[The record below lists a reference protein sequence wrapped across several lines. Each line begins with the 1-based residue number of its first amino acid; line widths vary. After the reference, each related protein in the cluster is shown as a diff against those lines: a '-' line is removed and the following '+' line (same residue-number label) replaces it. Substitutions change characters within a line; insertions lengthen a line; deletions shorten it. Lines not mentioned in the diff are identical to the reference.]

1 MKAYLRTAAISAA
14 LATFALTPATAL
26 AETWTKAE
34 VRAIDAEENKI
45 TLKHE
50 PLAEFDMPAM
60 TMVFRVTDP
69 TKLEG
74 VAEGDKIEFVAGNE
88 NGQMIVKDLK
98 KD

>member
-1 MKAYLRTAAISAA
+1 MTTRGFLIAGLMAAAFSAMSG
-14 LATFALTPATAL
+14 LAF

-34 VRAIDAEENKI
+34 VKAVDAEESKI

-60 TMVFRVTDP
+60 TMVFRVSDP
-69 TKLEG
+69 AKLEG
-74 VAEGDKIEFVAGNE
+74 LAEGDQIEFVAGNE

-98 KD
+98 KP